1 MFWADGR
8 PLTKSDH
15 FSPFRLQYLITMS
28 HPIRNRFLIIVIL
41 GSLSTISP
49 FAIDMYL
56 PAFPEIAAALNTSTA
71 KISLSVSSYFAGLA
85 AAQLLYGPLLDRFG
99 RKRPLYVGLI
109 LFAGASLLC
118 LRSRTVGWLV
128 AMRFVQALGGCAAQ
142 VASLAMVRDFFPVRE
157 TARIISW
164 LILILGVSPL
174 LAPTVG
180 GYVAMH
186 LGWPWVFVILA
197 IVALLNLAVC
207 VWYLP
212 EGHAADARISLR
224 PGPILGNFV
233 AVLKEPQFLTFALSG
248 AFAFAGLLVY
258 VAGSPI
264 IFMEV
269 FHVNARVFGLIFAGL
284 AVGFIGSNQ
293 INVLLLRRF
302 SSEQIFRGALLMEC
316 PAALLFLVG
325 TVCGW
330 FGLNPTLALLFIA
343 LSSLGLAYPNAAAL
357 ALAPFDQNIGSASAM
372 LGFLQIG
379 VSGLASASIGIFDS
393 HRMLP
398 VVLILAATSWTG
410 LAIYLIGKRSIASLR
425 FVEEKGAAPIAH

>member
-1 MFWADGR
+1 
-8 PLTKSDH
+8 
-15 FSPFRLQYLITMS
+15 MS
-28 HPIRNRFLIIVIL
+28 HPKPNRLLIILIL

-56 PAFPEIAAALNTSTA
+56 PAFPGIAAALHTSTA
-71 KISLSVSSYFAGLA
+71 KMALSISSYFTGLA
-85 AAQLLYGPLLDRFG
+85 AGQLIYGPLLDRFG
-99 RKRPLYVGLI
+99 RKRPLFAGLI
-109 LFAGASLLC
+109 IFMAASALC
-118 LRSRTVGWLV
+118 VRSRSVEWLV

-157 TARIISW
+157 TAKIISL

-180 GYVAMH
+180 SFVALH
-186 LGWPWVFVILA
+186 LGWQWVFIILA
-197 IVALLNLAVC
+197 AVAFLNFVV
-207 VWYLP
+207 VWSLLP
-212 EGHAADARISLR
+212 EGHAPDPGVSLR
-224 PGPILGNFV
+224 LMPILRNF
-233 AVLKEPQFLTFALSG
+233 AEVLKEPQFITFALSG
-248 AFAFAGLLVY
+248 AFAFSGLLVY

-269 FHVNARVFGLIFAGL
+269 FHVSARAFGIIFAGL
-284 AVGFIGSNQ
+284 SVGFIGSNQ

-302 SSEQIFRGALLMEC
+302 SSAQIFQAALWVEC

-325 TVCGW
+325 TVQGW
-330 FGLNPTLALLFIA
+330 FGLGVTLALLFIA

-357 ALAPFDQNIGSASAM
+357 ALAPFDHNIGSASAL

-393 HRMLP
+393 HSMLP
-398 VVLILAATSWTG
+398 VVVLLAATSWIG
-410 LAIYLIGKRSIASLR
+410 LAILLVGKRKIPGLR
-425 FVEEKGAAPIAH
+425 FVEEKGAMPVAH